1 MAVIPES
8 QLLLMRKQRE
18 FQQLMDA
25 CDWQGLVALE
35 RELIELLEKA
45 VADPQRSSTDLLKQM
60 GILTGLYRELSTV
73 CHFRQKQFNQ

>member
-1 MAVIPES
+1 MAVIPEL

-35 RELIELLEKA
+35 KELIGLLDKA
-45 VADPQRSSTDLLKQM
+45 ITDPQRSTGDLLKQM
-60 GILTGLYRELSTV
+60 GILTGLYRELSTI